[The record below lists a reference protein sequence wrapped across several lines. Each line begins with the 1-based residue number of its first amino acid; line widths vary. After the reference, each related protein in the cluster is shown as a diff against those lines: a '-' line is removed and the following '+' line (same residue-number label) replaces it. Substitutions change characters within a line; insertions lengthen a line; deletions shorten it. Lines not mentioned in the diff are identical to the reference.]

1 MIIIISFLDL
11 IECGIHGLGYTS
23 FKYKVK
29 KLKYWLLNTEVT
41 YVRILLTLLS
51 VCRYSY
57 NMRSPKRQPKRRGY
71 TLIELMLAS
80 SMLVVVVMG
89 TLQYQYFAVRHAKKA
104 DAKQTALK
112 TALLLIEDW
121 KSTGGMTNYDPVQL
135 QLDFQEIN
143 NEYSIIVDE
152 LPMQIAM
159 TTQDQAVDAITQA
172 ILRRLDVEVKWNKD
186 YSSGPLE
193 SDNESLR
200 LTTYVRV
207 DQASG

>member
-1 MIIIISFLDL
+1 
-11 IECGIHGLGYTS
+11 
-23 FKYKVK
+23 
-29 KLKYWLLNTEVT
+29 
-41 YVRILLTLLS
+41 
-51 VCRYSY
+51 
-57 NMRSPKRQPKRRGY
+57 MRSPKRQPKRRGY